1 MAATFGVLT
10 MAATAGLL
18 SSPASAP
25 VIYVERISSRIG
37 QVAPGVAGGV
47 WWTYAYLLGV
57 VAAFN
62 PCGFGLLPAYVG
74 LYFNDVKSGTT
85 ISGRVRR
92 ALAVSAVVAG
102 AFTLLF
108 GLTGGLISAGFTSVT
123 SLIVELLPWVGLGVG
138 VALVVSG
145 GVVISGRPV
154 MVAGAQ
160 QLASRFGRTASRRDI
175 RGYAAFG
182 LAYGLGS
189 LGCTLPLFLALLG
202 TATAADGR
210 GNAIVAFALYGLGMA
225 TTLGALTLVAAFA
238 GVGIL
243 RRSRTVGRLVSGLGA
258 ALLMAS
264 GAYVVYY
271 WLSAG
276 RLLLT

>member
-1 MAATFGVLT
+1 MF
-10 MAATAGLL
+10 
-18 SSPASAP
+18 
-25 VIYVERISSRIG
+25 
-37 QVAPGVAGGV
+37 
-47 WWTYAYLLGV
+47 LGT
-57 VAAFN
+57 
-62 PCGFGLLPAYVG
+62 P
-74 LYFNDVKSGTT
+74 S
-85 ISGRVRR
+85 
-92 ALAVSAVVAG
+92 
-102 AFTLLF
+102 
-108 GLTGGLISAGFTSVT
+108 
-123 SLIVELLPWVGLGVG
+123 
-138 VALVVSG
+138 
-145 GVVISGRPV
+145 
-154 MVAGAQ
+154 
-160 QLASRFGRTASRRDI
+160 
-175 RGYAAFG
+175 
-182 LAYGLGS
+182 GS

-202 TATAADGR
+202 TATAAGGR